1 MTLEFT
7 SHPLYSCWPFWALE
21 LQPDADA
28 RAVEKAY
35 AKILGLIKLQIPDA
49 DKFATPAGM
58 QTRDEFLLRDAK
70 AILLDPEKRAVA
82 EFWYVSPDIH
92 HRSAFAETTISSEPV
107 VAPDWK
113 KLLKTL

>member
-1 MTLEFT
+1 MIQEFT

-21 LQPDADA
+21 LEPTADT
-28 RAVEKAY
+28 RAVEKSC
-35 AKILGLIKLQIPDA
+35 AKILGLLKLQIPDA
-49 DKFATPAGM
+49 DKFATPAGI

-82 EFWYVSPDIH
+82 EFWYVSATANYSPHPASPDT
-92 HRSAFAETTISSEPV
+92 APAA
-107 VAPDWK
+107 VAVDWK